1 METKRSRLEQLVVDQ
16 DIYGHKIG
24 VHYRGSDS
32 FKTRFGAFTTL
43 VTYVFIAINLKSL
56 FLAFKH
62 GTKQDEKNQSYY
74 VDRFFDDALKFEEN
88 DLDLSVFIKNPIPAK
103 FGRMKIS

>member
-1 METKRSRLEQLVVDQ
+1 MAKKGRCLEELVINQ

-43 VTYVFIAINLKSL
+43 VTYVFIAINLQSL
-56 FLAFKH
+56 FLAFKN
-62 GTKQDEKNQSYY
+62 GTKQDEKNQSYF
-74 VDRFFDDALKFEEN
+74 VDRWFEDAQKFEEN
-88 DLDLSVFIKNPIPAK
+88 DL
-103 FGRMKIS
+103 